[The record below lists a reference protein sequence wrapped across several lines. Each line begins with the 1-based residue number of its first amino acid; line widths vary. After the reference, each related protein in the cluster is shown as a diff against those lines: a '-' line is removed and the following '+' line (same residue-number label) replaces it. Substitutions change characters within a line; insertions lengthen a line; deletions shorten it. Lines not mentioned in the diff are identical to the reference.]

1 LMHSPMTSAE
11 RDLST
16 LLANIQP
23 VMRPETYVFCTV
35 TMDRGIPGGVTP
47 VQIFREQEGV
57 ALIVTLADA
66 EAKGL
71 RYQFPSRMI
80 TLNAFS
86 ALDAVGFLAA
96 VTARL
101 AAAGISVNPVSAY
114 YHDHLFVPVD
124 RADDAMRLLASA

>member
-1 LMHSPMTSAE
+1 MKSAE
-11 RDLST
+11 HDLSM

-23 VMRPETYVFCTV
+23 VMREETYVFCTV
-35 TMDRGIPGGVTP
+35 TADRDIPKGVTP
-47 VQIFREQEGV
+47 VSIFREQEGI
-57 ALIVTLADA
+57 ALIVTLDDA
-66 EAKGL
+66 EAAAL

-101 AAAGISVNPVSAY
+101 AGAGISVNPVSAY